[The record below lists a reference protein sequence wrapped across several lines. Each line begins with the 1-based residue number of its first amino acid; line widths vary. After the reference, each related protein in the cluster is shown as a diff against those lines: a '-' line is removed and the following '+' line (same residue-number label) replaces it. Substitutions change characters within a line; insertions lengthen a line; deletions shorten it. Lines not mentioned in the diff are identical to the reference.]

1 VNVLPIYPRITKVEV
16 IAPYSLSL
24 GFADGT
30 SGIVDCSHLVLGEGA
45 GVFAALRDPTEFA
58 KAYVHPDADTV
69 AWPGELDL
77 DPDVL
82 YARAHSIPIPEE

>member
-1 VNVLPIYPRITKVEV
+1 MSGALGRQ
-16 IAPYSLSL
+16 AP
-24 GFADGT
+24 
-30 SGIVDCSHLVLGEGA
+30 VDCSHMVLGEGA
-45 GVFAALRDPTEFA
+45 GGFAALRDPNEFA

-69 AWPGELDL
+69 AWPGDLDL